1 MKYVCHFHLYRTRQN
16 MKVTKRSLKLEKR
29 THIDTLRIKTLE
41 QINFNK
47 TIKEEYSRKDYP
59 FLWYNFNFGE
69 TTLQIRKGRKGYYI
83 ASRKHEDLS
92 LEKEEIH
99 VQSEGHFFYTKEGNF
114 METCIKW
121 QKYIKYIL
129 SKTGKDAAANPS

>member
-1 MKYVCHFHLYRTRQN
+1 MSLSLIQN
-16 MKVTKRSLKLEKR
+16 KAKCESDKKEFKLEKR
-29 THIDTLRIKTLE
+29 THIDTLRIKTLD

-59 FLWYNFNFGE
+59 FLWYNFNFGD

-114 METCIKW
+114 IETCIKW

-129 SKTGKDAAANPS
+129 SKTGKGAAANPS